1 MKDEILF
8 IDDEECI
15 RQVAARMLEKDD
27 FHVTTLDSGERV
39 LEAMAKK
46 KPVLVFLD
54 IKMPGKSGLDILRE
68 IKAAAP
74 SVPVVMVSGH
84 MNSDFAVQASK
95 AGACDY
101 ILKPVDWRYLRNIAH
116 LYAMLT
122 KTAPQAETVGR
133 S

>member
-15 RQVAARMLEKDD
+15 RQVATRMLEKDD
-27 FHVTTLDSGERV
+27 FHVTTLGDGDTAATTV
-39 LEAMAKK
+39 AQK

-54 IKMPGKSGLDILRE
+54 IKMPGKSGMDVLKE
-68 IKAAAP
+68 IKKTDP
-74 SVPVVMVSGH
+74 DVPVIMVSGH
-84 MNSDFAVQASK
+84 MNSNAAVEASR

-116 LYAMLT
+116 MYAMLS
-122 KTAPQAETVGR
+122 KSAPKLAPAGA

>member
-27 FHVTTLDSGERV
+27 FHVTTLGSGDGALDAV
-39 LEAMAKK
+39 AKK

-54 IKMPGKSGLDILRE
+54 IKMPGKDGLDVLKE

-74 SVPVVMVSGH
+74 EVPVVMVSGH
-84 MNSDFAVQASK
+84 MNSDYAVQASK

-116 LYAMLT
+116 MYSSLAKARPHLE
-122 KTAPQAETVGR
+122 PV
-133 S
+133 SLS

>member
-27 FHVTTLDSGERV
+27 FHVTTLDSGEHA
-39 LEAMAKK
+39 LEELAKN

-54 IKMPGKSGLDILRE
+54 IKMPGKQGLDVLKE

-74 SVPVVMVSGH
+74 NTPVVMVSGH
-84 MNSDFAVQASK
+84 MNSDYAVQASK

-101 ILKPVDWRYLRNIAH
+101 ILKPVDWRYLRNVANM
-116 LYAMLT
+116 YATLAKGKPT
-122 KTAPQAETVGR
+122 PEAAAA
-133 S
+133 